1 MWDQQPEK
9 NASFSVKQKH
19 GNKRERMKMKSK
31 VLMYSLRNYNGKGTQ
46 RAESIHWK
54 KKKLEYQGRQM
65 SCQFA
70 DNLSSISF
78 LSKVCELPRNPR
90 YRKVHSGKH
99 LHFSSEI
106 LKIWLH
112 SAASRKAEGR
122 QWAGSW
128 QKLCEASLRLIFSLA
143 NLTFTAEF
151 PLLWWCYKHL
161 LGLNCHEWGSTVLQ
175 IQWV

>member
-31 VLMYSLRNYNGKGTQ
+31 VLMYSLRNYNGKDTQ

-54 KKKLEYQGRQM
+54 KNLNTKEDKCHVSLLTISVLSHFWARHVNYPEIPSIGRYIQ
-65 SCQFA
+65 A
-70 DNLSSISF
+70 SICISPLRF
-78 LSKVCELPRNPR
+78 SKYGCILQPP
-90 YRKVHSGKH
+90 GKQ
-99 LHFSSEI
+99 
-106 LKIWLH
+106 
-112 SAASRKAEGR
+112 R
-122 QWAGSW
+122 AGS
-128 QKLCEASLRLIFSLA
+128 EASLRLIFSLA

-175 IQWV
+175 IQRV